1 MAKTYEPIQTFTHT
15 GASTG
20 LITLSSIP
28 ATYTDLVVVAHV
40 LYSADNGNYIGLR
53 FNGDSSALYSSTP
66 LVGDGTTYNSYRAT
80 GDTKIAFYASSTSTY
95 TTVTMHINNYTNTTT
110 NKAVLLRSST
120 VSSSNVEART
130 GLYRSTAAINSLSL
144 FFPNASIA
152 AGTNVTI
159 YGIKAA

>member
-1 MAKTYEPIQTFTHT
+1 MALTYEPIQTVTHS

-20 LITLSSIP
+20 TLTLSSIP
-28 ATYTDLVVVAHV
+28 ATYTDLVVVAHI

-66 LVGDGTTYNSYRAT
+66 LVGDGTSYNSYRAT

-95 TTVTMHINNYTNTTT
+95 TAVTMHINNYANTTT
-110 NKAVLLRSST
+110 NKAVLLRSSS
-120 VSSSNVEART
+120 VSSTNVEART

>member
-1 MAKTYEPIQTFTHT
+1 MTATYEPIQTFTHT

-20 LITLSSIP
+20 LLTLSSIP
-28 ATYTDLVVVAHV
+28 ATYTDLVVVANV
-40 LYSADNGNYIGLR
+40 LYSADNGNYIGIR
-53 FNGDSSALYSSTP
+53 FNEDSSSLYSSTP
-66 LVGDGTTYNSYRAT
+66 LVGNGTSYNSYRAT

-95 TTVTMHINNYTNTTT
+95 TAVQMHINNYTNTTT
-110 NKAVLLRSST
+110 NKAVLLRSSS
-120 VSSSNVEART
+120 VSSANVEARI
-130 GLYRSTAAINSLSL
+130 GLYISTAAISSLSL